1 MCAPTSGGL
10 RQTVRMTPSA
20 RPADP
25 PSRRTLA
32 REARQQAIVAHVVAH
47 GVASVAELTELT
59 GASVM
64 TVHRDLDELA
74 RRGVVR
80 KFHGGVSAQPSTV
93 FESSSEYRIRVQVKE
108 KEALAATALAMIE
121 PGMSIMLDTSTTN
134 LFLARRLGDL
144 RLGPLTVVTNY
155 LPIVQLLR
163 TMPDIHLIGVGGDYN
178 ATHDAFLGMSAIE
191 AIGALT
197 TDIVFLSTSAMT
209 MSTTYHQEPEIVTVK
224 RAMMAAGRRRV
235 LLMDPTKLNR
245 TALHRLAPTK
255 DFTALVVNAG
265 AGDRAMAELR
275 EHANVVA
282 AD

>member
-1 MCAPTSGGL
+1 MTGHCARLFRMKPPT
-10 RQTVRMTPSA
+10 
-20 RPADP
+20 RPADV

-32 REARQQAIVAHVVAH
+32 REARQQAIVSHVVAH
-47 GVASVAELTELT
+47 GVATVSELTELT

-93 FESSSEYRIRVQVKE
+93 FESSSEYRLRVQVKE
-108 KEALAATALAMIE
+108 KEALASAALGMIE

-134 LFLARRLGDL
+134 LFVARRLGDL

-155 LPIVQLLR
+155 LPIMQVLK
-163 TMPDIHLIGVGGDYN
+163 TTPDIHLIGVGGDYN
-178 ATHDAFLGMSAIE
+178 ATHDAFLGLSAIE

-224 RAMMAAGRRRV
+224 RAMMAAGRRRI

-245 TALHRLAPTK
+245 TALHRLAPTSE
-255 DFTALVVNAG
+255 FNAVVVNSAVG
-265 AGDRAMAELR
+265 ERALAELR
-275 EHANVVA
+275 DHTIVVA
-282 AD
+282 VS

>member
-1 MCAPTSGGL
+1 
-10 RQTVRMTPSA
+10 MTTSA
-20 RPADP
+20 RRPDP
-25 PSRRTLA
+25 PSRRTQA
-32 REARQQAIVAHVVAH
+32 RETRQQAIVAHVVAN
-47 GVASVAELTELT
+47 GVATVTELTELT

-108 KEALAATALAMIE
+108 KEALATAALGLLE

-144 RLGPLTVVTNY
+144 GLGPLTVVTNY
-155 LPIVQLLR
+155 LPIMQLLR

-178 ATHDAFLGMSAIE
+178 STHDAFLGMSAIE
-191 AIGALT
+191 AVGALT

-209 MSTTYHQEPEIVTVK
+209 ATTTYHQEPDIVTVK
-224 RAMMAAGRRRV
+224 RAMMSAGQRRV

-245 TALHRLAPTK
+245 TALHRLAPTS
-255 DFTALVVNAG
+255 DFHHLVVNA
-265 AGDRAMAELR
+265 ATDAHMLYDLR
-275 EHANVVA
+275 EQTTVIVA
-282 AD
+282 P

>member
-1 MCAPTSGGL
+1 
-10 RQTVRMTPSA
+10 MTPST
-20 RPADP
+20 RPAGS

-32 REARQQAIVAHVVAH
+32 RDARQQAIVSHVVAH
-47 GVASVAELTELT
+47 GVATVSELTELT

-108 KEALAATALAMIE
+108 KESLATAALGMIE

-134 LFLARRLGDL
+134 LFVARRLGEL

-155 LPIVQLLR
+155 LPIMQVLKA
-163 TMPDIHLIGVGGDYN
+163 MPDIHLIGVGGDYN
-178 ATHDAFLGMSAIE
+178 ATHDAFLGLSAIE

-209 MSTTYHQEPEIVTVK
+209 VSTTYHQEPEIVTVK

-235 LLMDPTKLNR
+235 LMMDPTKLNR
-245 TALHRLAPTK
+245 TALHRLAPTS
-255 DFTALVVNAG
+255 DFDQIVVNVG
-265 AGDRAMAELR
+265 AGDRLLTELG
-275 EHANVVA
+275 EYALVIPT
-282 AD
+282 D